1 MAKKP
6 LEVLTETMFYVLLA
20 FQAQEM
26 CGTEIARFV
35 EECTDGRIHIG
46 PGTLYTILAKFE
58 DEKLIEE
65 TAVEGRKRTYRV
77 TEKGRDTY
85 QDEIRRL
92 KNCLADAERAAR
104 HFPPA
109 QSEKE

>member
-6 LEVLTETMFYVLLA
+6 LETLTETMFYVLMA

-26 CGTEIARFV
+26 CGTEIVRFV
-35 EECTDGRIHIG
+35 ENCTENRISIG

-58 DEKLIEE
+58 EEKLIEE

-77 TEKGRDTY
+77 TEKGRSAY

-92 KNCLADAERAAR
+92 KTCLADAERAA
-104 HFPPA
+104 
-109 QSEKE
+109 QSMPVQQKE

>member
-1 MAKKP
+1 MAKKS

-35 EECTDGRIHIG
+35 EDCTVGCNNIG
-46 PGTLYTILAKFE
+46 TGKIYTILAKFE

-77 TEKGRDTY
+77 TEKGRKTY

-104 HFPPA
+104 NFPPA
-109 QSEKE
+109 QNEKE

>member
-6 LEVLTETMFYVLLA
+6 LEVLTETMFYVLMA
-20 FQAQEM
+20 FQTQEM
-26 CGTEIARFV
+26 CGTEIVHFIA
-35 EECTDGRIHIG
+35 ECTNKRISIG

-65 TAVEGRKRTYRV
+65 TAVEGRKRTYRI
-77 TEKGRDTY
+77 TEKGRNTY

-92 KNCLADAERAAR
+92 KSCLADAERAACY
-104 HFPPA
+104 FPPA
-109 QSEKE
+109 QDKKE